1 MATQTKKCPMCA
13 EDIPL
18 EATVCPYCNSL
29 LQGSSE
35 QPAPQP
41 APPIVP
47 PQVWTAPPQPPV
59 KTSNA
64 WIGWVAGGLV
74 LVLLA
79 ILLVVILSP
88 VGRNTL
94 SLVVPSTR
102 TRTPQPTATIDFH
115 ATQTAVRRAE
125 QISQATAT
133 AQAARYLF
141 YQASDWQVILS
152 EPFEVN
158 RNFWGTG
165 PSTLS
170 CMTVL
175 RSLKDGKY
183 TLIANAKEGCLWF
196 AWPDL
201 KSAEDFYLSVECKQ
215 TSGAES
221 AHCGVGFR
229 LTSDADYYY
238 FTIGTDQ
245 SAHAGYLYNDEW
257 KTLFNSDEVLAL
269 KLWQANR
276 ITVIAEGS
284 HFAFFINEQFIAEAF
299 DSTLSL
305 GKIGLT
311 INLGHA
317 GDTATF
323 EFDNFELRAP

>member
-18 EATVCPYCNSL
+18 EAIVCPYCRTPLEESAGQVTSPPTPPIML
-29 LQGSSE
+29 LQT
-35 QPAPQP
+35 QPEF
-41 APPIVP
+41 PPLPV
-47 PQVWTAPPQPPV
+47 QRSKAWVWWLV
-59 KTSNA
+59 
-64 WIGWVAGGLV
+64 GGV
-74 LVLLA
+74 LGLLCIIA
-79 ILLVVILSP
+79 VVILLP

-94 SLVVPSTR
+94 SLVAPSTR
-102 TRTPQPTATIDFH
+102 TRTPYPTATIDFH
-115 ATQTAVRRAE
+115 ATQTAVRQAE
-125 QISQATAT
+125 NISQATAT
-133 AQAARYLF
+133 AQAARNLLD
-141 YQASDWQVILS
+141 QASDWQVILS
-152 EPFEVN
+152 EPFDVN

-165 PSTLS
+165 SSTLS

-201 KSAEDFYLSVECKQ
+201 KNVEDFYLSVECKQ

-238 FTIGTDQ
+238 FTIGTDK
-245 SAHAGYLYNDEW
+245 SAHAGLLYNDEW
-257 KTLFNSDEVLAL
+257 KTLLNSDEVLAL
-269 KLWQANR
+269 KPWQANR

-284 HFAFFINEQFIAEAF
+284 RFVFFINEQFIAEVF

-311 INLGHA
+311 INLGHE